1 MIPRT
6 DAAPSPTCLGTSAP
20 PRKVV
25 VACASTSGCCKD
37 AVRPGAASPIAL
49 GSGRPFD
56 RRMLRSTSWRA
67 AVSRWSKAAFFEKS
81 RHPVELIGQ
90 VEQFLSDLR
99 NVGLTR

>member
-6 DAAPSPTCLGTSAP
+6 GAAPSPKCLGTSLP

-25 VACASTSGCCKD
+25 AALRFHQRCCKD

-49 GSGRPFD
+49 GSGWPFAG
-56 RRMLRSTSWRA
+56 RMLRSRSWRA
-67 AVSRWSKAAFFEKS
+67 AVSRRSKAASFEKS
-81 RHPVELIGQ
+81 CHPVELIGQ

>member
-6 DAAPSPTCLGTSAP
+6 GAAPSPKRRGTSSP

-25 VACASTSGCCKD
+25 AALRFHQRCCKD
-37 AVRPGAASPIAL
+37 AARPARPHRLRWDRDGLSPGE
-49 GSGRPFD
+49 GSGRGLGG
-56 RRMLRSTSWRA
+56 LRFPAGPKTAS
-67 AVSRWSKAAFFEKS
+67 FEKS

>member
-6 DAAPSPTCLGTSAP
+6 GAAPSPKRRGKSWP

-25 VACASTSGCCKD
+25 AALRFHQRCCKD

-49 GSGRPFD
+49 GSEWPFAGR
-56 RRMLRSTSWRA
+56 RLRSRSSRA
-67 AVSRWSKAAFFEKS
+67 TISRRSDAASFEKS